1 MLPTSPSPKPP
12 QLRKINVPILDN
24 EILGKALEVINDNQ
38 EVRTLW
44 KVINVNAID
53 RLGMSDHGPVHFQI
67 VANIALRLGRILQ
80 KNNVEMSITQYFG
93 LSVHY
98 AELVILLGSLFH
110 DLGMSINREGHEEF
124 SLFLA
129 NNLLHQILEFLPIE
143 ERTIVTSEVL
153 HAIIAHRSGGKPYTI
168 EAGIVRVADA
178 LDISQGR
185 SRIPYEAGYV
195 DIYSLS
201 AAAIDNVEIVEGEE
215 HPIQI
220 NILMNNSAGLFQV
233 DELLKK
239 KLVGSGIEKYV
250 KIRAYIERRKEKKLI
265 KEFKIN

>member
-1 MLPTSPSPKPP
+1 MNPTPTSPKLP
-12 QLRKINVPILDN
+12 QSRKISVPVLDN
-24 EILGKALEVINDNQ
+24 EILEKALEIINDNQ

-44 KVINVNAID
+44 TLINVNAID

-80 KNNVEMSITQYFG
+80 KNDVEMSITKYFG
-93 LSVHY
+93 LSVKY
-98 AELVILLGSLFH
+98 AELVILLASLFH
-110 DLGMSINREGHEEF
+110 DLGMSINREGHEEY

-129 NNLLHQILEFLPIE
+129 NNILHQILEFLPVE

-153 HAIIAHRSGGKPYTI
+153 HAIIAHRSEGKPLTI

-185 SRIPYEAGYV
+185 SRIPYQAGFV
-195 DIYSLS
+195 DIYSVS
-201 AAAIDNVEIVEGEE
+201 AAAIDKVEILEGEE
-215 HPIQI
+215 KPIQI
-220 NILMNNSAGLFQV
+220 NVLMNNSAGLFQV

-239 KLVGSGIEKYV
+239 KLLGSGIEKYV
-250 KIRAYIERRKEKKLI
+250 KIRAYIERRREKKLL
-265 KEFKIN
+265 KEFEIS